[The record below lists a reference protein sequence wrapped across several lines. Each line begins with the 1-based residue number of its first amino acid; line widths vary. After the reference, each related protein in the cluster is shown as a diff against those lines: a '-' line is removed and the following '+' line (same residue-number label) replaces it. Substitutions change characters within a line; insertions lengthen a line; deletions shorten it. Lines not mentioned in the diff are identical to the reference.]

1 MSGVGMLAAFSPNPD
16 KEFQFLQEP
25 VKIFVALNLARIL
38 QSRSKHG
45 ENIFYNI
52 FGSFSI

>member
-1 MSGVGMLAAFSPNPD
+1 MLAAFSPNPD